1 MSPSV
6 TVDGASVRFG
16 HVVALD
22 AARLDVPAGEVL
34 AVLGPSGS
42 GKSTLLRAIA
52 GLQPLTSG
60 RILLGDRDLAGVP
73 PHARGVGLM
82 FQDHALFPHRDVAGN
97 VAFGLR
103 MQGCPKPEIARR
115 VSELLTLVDL
125 PGFGARRIQTL
136 SGGEQQRVALAR
148 ALAPRPEV
156 LLLDEPLGSL
166 DRVLRDRLVGDL
178 RSLFVRLGLTV
189 IAVTHDRAEAFG
201 LADRIAVMDAGSVL
215 QAGSPEDL
223 WARPA
228 SRRVAHL
235 LGLAN
240 VTDAVVAQG
249 CARTPWGEVALPRVG
264 DGPVTIVIRPSG
276 VLLDQPGGGALARVE
291 SVSFDGDRTSVR
303 LVVDG
308 APALHAL
315 VPAGAAPA
323 RGQLVRVTL
332 DPAATSVIAG
342 GGVTSGGAA
351 R

>member
-1 MSPSV
+1 MSHSV
-6 TVDGASVRFG
+6 TVDGACVRFG
-16 HVVALD
+16 HITALD
-22 AARLDVPAGEVL
+22 AVRVEVPAGEVL

-52 GLQPLTSG
+52 GLQPLAAG

-103 MQGCPKPEIARR
+103 MQGCPKSEIARR
-115 VSELLTLVDL
+115 VAEMLDLVDL
-125 PGFGARRIQTL
+125 AGFGPRRIHTL

-166 DRVLRDRLVGDL
+166 DRVLRERLVDDL
-178 RSLFVRLGLTV
+178 RTLFVRLGLTV
-189 IAVTHDRAEAFG
+189 VAVTHDRGEAFA

-215 QAGSPEDL
+215 QVGSPEDV

-228 SRRVAHL
+228 SRRAAQL
-235 LGLAN
+235 LGLTN
-240 VTDAVVAQG
+240 ILDAQVVRG
-249 CARTPWGEVALPRVG
+249 CARTPWGEVSVARSV
-264 DGPVTIVIRPSG
+264 DGPVTILIQATG
-276 VLLDQPGGGALARVE
+276 VLLDQPGGGVLARVE

-303 LVVDG
+303 LVVDD
-308 APALHAL
+308 APALRAV
-315 VPAGAAPA
+315 VPTGAAPA
-323 RGQLVRVTL
+323 RGQLVRVAL
-332 DPAATSVIAG
+332 DPAATTVIDPVAAP
-342 GGVTSGGAA
+342 SGGAA